1 MYSGVQATRGRT
13 CPIVTSV
20 TVSLA
25 VGVICLTPKKHSK
38 RIIKCHTSLS
48 VHGTSIPGKLL
59 GTALHL
65 ALLRISLLD
74 ELKRVEQAVN
84 CISMRGKKRL
94 IGRRFPKS
102 GSKMTV
108 KIRTIRKRLGRA
120 LEMRNKLR
128 LGRHFD
134 EVSCFSFTNGGEGD
148 LGGKRSGRLH
158 SKLRP

>member
-1 MYSGVQATRGRT
+1 MPYITECSWDFFSRKVAWN
-13 CPIVTSV
+13 C
-20 TVSLA
+20 LA
-25 VGVICLTPKKHSK
+25 PCTTTHFPNY
-38 RIIKCHTSLS
+38 
-48 VHGTSIPGKLL
+48 L
-59 GTALHL
+59 G
-65 ALLRISLLD
+65 LD

-102 GSKMTV
+102 GSNMTV

-128 LGRHFD
+128 LGRPFD
-134 EVSCFSFTNGGEGD
+134 EVSCLSFTNGGEGD